1 MHANDDCSDYE
12 NENKMS
18 TGKEYESETK
28 PVILLNFQ
36 LDSINCSNTMKIIN
50 EIYKLIK
57 KNKPKKIKKETYH
70 QKSKLKYWKVYQLNI
85 QISEINKYK

>member
-12 NENKMS
+12 
-18 TGKEYESETK
+18 EYESETK
-28 PVILLNFQ
+28 PAILLIFE

-57 KNKPKKIKKETYH
+57 INKLKKIKKEIYH
-70 QKSKLKYWKVYQLNI
+70 EKSKLKYWKEYQLNI